1 MDDNIQITGPAET
14 RRLFEYRADISDDK
28 PLTLPIITLTRGNDI
43 EILSTNKKPLT
54 YDGMTMEA
62 NTRKSA
68 QLNGI
73 PIKLTYQIDI
83 YTKFFKEA
91 DEYLRNFIFKLIN
104 FPKLLIQIP
113 YNGANIEHTSNI
125 ILDTTVTDNSDI
137 PERLVPGQFTR
148 MTLSLTVDDAWLFD
162 YKIRNNY
169 TVEYDWDV
177 VLESDRLK
185 QE

>member
-1 MDDNIQITGPAET
+1 MDDNIKITGPAET
-14 RRLFEYRADISDDK
+14 RRLFEYHADIAK
-28 PLTLPIITLTRGNDI
+28 EEKITLPLITLTRGNDI
-43 EILSTNKKPLT
+43 DILSINKKPLT

-73 PIKLTYQIDI
+73 PIKLSYQIDI
-83 YTKFFKEA
+83 YTRYFREA

-104 FPKLLIQIP
+104 FPKITIKIP
-113 YNGANIEHTSNI
+113 YNDACIEHSSNI
-125 ILDTTVTDNSDI
+125 TLDTTVTDNSDI

-148 MTLSLTVDDAWLFD
+148 MTLSFVVDDAWLFD

-169 TVEYDWDV
+169 TIEYDWDV

>member
-1 MDDNIQITGPAET
+1 
-14 RRLFEYRADISDDK
+14 
-28 PLTLPIITLTRGNDI
+28 
-43 EILSTNKKPLT
+43 
-54 YDGMTMEA
+54 
-62 NTRKSA
+62 
-68 QLNGI
+68 
-73 PIKLTYQIDI
+73 
-83 YTKFFKEA
+83 
-91 DEYLRNFIFKLIN
+91 
-104 FPKLLIQIP
+104 LLIQIP

-148 MTLSLTVDDAWLFD
+148 MTLSLTIDDAWLFD

-185 QE
+185 